1 MDDES
6 FREKLRGA
14 LKDDSK
20 CVECFLRICHYQS
33 GQYDSKEDFAKLD
46 ASLNDME
53 MTQCVRYVEDGTE
66 RFLCNKNRL
75 FYFAIPPSQFKPVSQ
90 CIHGT
95 FAVYC

>member
-20 CVECFLRICHYQS
+20 CVECFLHICHYQS
-33 GQYDSKEDFAKLD
+33 GQYDSKEDFDKLD

-53 MTQCVRYVEDGTE
+53 MTQCTRYVENGTE
-66 RFLCNKNRL
+66 HFFCNKNRL

-90 CIHGT
+90 CIHGA
-95 FAVYC
+95 FVVR